1 MTPQDPLA
9 VAESLDLVPKI
20 ELSRHNN
27 AALLKENDV
36 VLCLRATN
44 LHFQIK
50 KKKKKNCPEPLIIDR
65 GKILTK
71 NCPDWWI

>member
-20 ELSRHNN
+20 ELSRHNS
-27 AALLKENDV
+27 AALLKEDDV

-44 LHFQIK
+44 LHFQK
-50 KKKKKNCPEPLIIDR
+50 KKKIVQNP
-65 GKILTK
+65 
-71 NCPDWWI
+71 